1 VGISAVIIDSLEQR
15 ARAAAIKVKRDMRKV
30 AKAKARERREN
41 GAAVTLQ
48 ATQEDSKTVKPVAKK
63 RKRDPDEGI
72 PGASHDSDPR
82 KRKTAKVI
90 PEESLGKEKHAAKS
104 IRYKHVAK

>member
-1 VGISAVIIDSLEQR
+1 LEQR
-15 ARAAAIKVKRDMRKV
+15 ARAAAIKVKRDMRKA
-30 AKAKARERREN
+30 AKARVRERREN

-48 ATQEDSKTVKPVAKK
+48 ATQKDSKTVKPVAKK
-63 RKRDPDEGI
+63 RKREDI